1 MAALKEMSDAWFAPS
16 EQHVNRKPTV
26 NAIPKWTNAV
36 AMIGFHCHVFDQR
49 GIVIYAGFILFLIA
63 PGISQPWLL
72 SLVLKKRKESSYANC
87 HLAPINLIPS
97 REKRVEKK

>member
-16 EQHVNRKPTV
+16 EQHVNRKSTV

-36 AMIGFHCHVFDQR
+36 AMIGFHCYVFDQS

-63 PGISQPWLL
+63 PDISQPWLL
-72 SLVLKKRKESSYANC
+72 SLVLKKTQGIILCQLPFGSHKP
-87 HLAPINLIPS
+87 HPIS
-97 REKRVEKK
+97 REKMD